1 MAKAKASKTLLIIGG
16 CLTVLSPLFAFS
28 PLAMA
33 YLATPPGGNMW
44 SEGGNGGGSAIWLMF
59 MTIPL
64 GFLGLLAGIIVLII
78 GLVKLSQEKKKS

>member
-1 MAKAKASKTLLIIGG
+1 
-16 CLTVLSPLFAFS
+16 
-28 PLAMA
+28 
-33 YLATPPGGNMW
+33 MW